1 MQGRLKIVAFKHA
14 SHSGWEVC
22 DDPSGGLDFRRE
34 PRLEYFEN
42 PKELPL

>member
-1 MQGRLKIVAFKHA
+1 MQGRLKTVAFKHA

-22 DDPSGGLDFRRE
+22 DDPSGGFEKFRR